1 MQGFQHAY
9 NEALS
14 NQLTGPWL
22 KGYSAVNMKESADL
36 FASATLAAAKL
47 NSAGAM
53 ADWTKGYRSLLNYWK
68 AQAVA
73 TPGFV
78 IRNIMGATWINS
90 QILGVEMGQHM
101 KTSAM
106 RRMAMKSS
114 IDAVKDKK
122 YLQHLD
128 DLAARTG
135 KVIDRPVAGHLGS
148 GSQYLAWK
156 TVETG
161 QPVKLAGVRGMFRN
175 ATDRDWRIFD
185 EIERSG
191 IAGGGQAAIEVAE
204 KSAMASMG
212 TWNPLRA
219 HFWPFKAVRKANTE
233 AEFMVRMTAGRHV
246 MEGGGNL
253 DEAWKAIRKFHF
265 DYSELTPTEAKIK
278 MVIPF
283 WKWQKNILPVL
294 IESIG
299 NRPAAWSRLR
309 QVKGELEYA
318 SEAEGVVPDYFME
331 NLGIRLPWR
340 MDGSQLYVLP
350 DLPFKDLNR
359 WMRSDDRPITGLK
372 PLDMATR
379 AFAESAFP
387 YAKLPIELWAGKQFF
402 ADLPLK
408 GRFQNVPPSYANIP
422 GLMPILGALGK
433 AEENRKGEWK
443 MTDSDLYVLDQMM
456 PFMGRL
462 RRLIPGE
469 EKYEKRWMTTFMS
482 TMFGGGLRANTPE
495 EQRNQLIRM
504 QRELSDDMKRMI
516 DIEVRNV

>member
-1 MQGFQHAY
+1 
-9 NEALS
+9 
-14 NQLTGPWL
+14 
-22 KGYSAVNMKESADL
+22 
-36 FASATLAAAKL
+36 
-47 NSAGAM
+47 
-53 ADWTKGYRSLLNYWK
+53 
-68 AQAVA
+68 
-73 TPGFV
+73 
-78 IRNIMGATWINS
+78 
-90 QILGVEMGQHM
+90 
-101 KTSAM
+101 
-106 RRMAMKSS
+106 
-114 IDAVKDKK
+114 
-122 YLQHLD
+122 
-128 DLAARTG
+128 
-135 KVIDRPVAGHLGS
+135 
-148 GSQYLAWK
+148 
-156 TVETG
+156 
-161 QPVKLAGVRGMFRN
+161 
-175 ATDRDWRIFD
+175 
-185 EIERSG
+185 
-191 IAGGGQAAIEVAE
+191 
-204 KSAMASMG
+204 
-212 TWNPLRA
+212 
-219 HFWPFKAVRKANTE
+219 
-233 AEFMVRMTAGRHV
+233 MVRMTAGRHV
-246 MEGGGNL
+246 MEGGGTL